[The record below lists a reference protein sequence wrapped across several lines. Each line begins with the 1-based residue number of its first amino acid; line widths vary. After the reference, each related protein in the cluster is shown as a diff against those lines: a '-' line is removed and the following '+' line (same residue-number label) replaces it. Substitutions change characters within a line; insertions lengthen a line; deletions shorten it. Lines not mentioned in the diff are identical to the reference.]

1 MEGHAQAHAVDI
13 DKQVRRYMVVFV
25 TLLAMTVVTVGVSY
39 MHLAVHEAVT
49 LALLIACF
57 KASLVFLFFMHLISE
72 KRVIFI
78 VLAFTAAFFL
88 VLLSV
93 PILTILD
100 HIHISV

>member
-1 MEGHAQAHAVDI
+1 MEAHAQTHAVDI

-25 TLLAMTVVTVGVSY
+25 TLLALTIVTVGVSY
-39 MHLAVHEAVT
+39 MHLEVHEAVT
-49 LALLIACF
+49 LALIIACF

-88 VLLSV
+88 ALLFLPVL
-93 PILTILD
+93 TGLD
-100 HIHISV
+100 RIHV